1 MGVGGAEVGCSDL
14 GEPRSGRLQE
24 GEPLGFLPCWGSQG
38 QWDGASSFAWRMW
51 CTCVPRASEALICL
65 FSRVYLVPHVH
76 PSVGLRGCGPCV
88 CGSLRVS
95 VRPLSTYPCL
105 FVYLCAYLGI
115 FVCVFVSLCVLS
127 ASADVP
133 HVSTRV
139 PGSTAVKMQR

>member
-95 VRPLSTYPCL
+95 VRPLSTYTHVCL
-105 FVYLCAYLGI
+105 FT
-115 FVCVFVSLCVLS
+115 CVPIWASLCVFL
-127 ASADVP
+127 
-133 HVSTRV
+133 
-139 PGSTAVKMQR
+139 